1 MTAEEKKNCVDLAQQ
16 FYDNQH
22 LIDVALGGGWRH
34 FCHEDN
40 EVSSRKCYRTDVDL
54 TEKFKA
60 DERLVYMETRDEL
73 LRLTADG
80 TTSKWKKIPV
90 KSDDRTKV

>member
-1 MTAEEKKNCVDLAQQ
+1 MTAVQKINCVDLAQQ

-34 FCHEDN
+34 FCHRDN
-40 EVSSRKCYRTDVDL
+40 QVETRKCYREDVDL
-54 TEKFKA
+54 TERFKA
-60 DERLVYMETRDEL
+60 DENVVYMETRDEL

-80 TTSKWKKIPV
+80 TTSKSQIDTCCKL
-90 KSDDRTKV
+90 